1 MKLYP
6 AEFRYYKQALG
17 CKPFQISLLYL
28 RDKMNKASKKIALE
42 LWISWFCVLL
52 YLAQMNEEEYFIH
65 LESNVVW
72 LAREYYIWTGFHF
85 SVDSN
90 YAVSLALH
98 CFACWLAQKIWR
110 PLFSTNQVK
119 SKLIGTCARPFAALN
134 AGYMYL
140 LPRSDWFMWLTVTCF
155 VIGQST
161 FGFGF
166 AKLSLC
172 SHGASSKWFRSK
184 NRAG

>member
-65 LESNVVW
+65 LESNAVW
-72 LAREYYIWTGFHF
+72 LARECYIWTGFHF

-90 YAVSLALH
+90 YAVALALH
-98 CFACWLAQKIWR
+98 CFACWLAQKVCR
-110 PLFSTNQVK
+110 PFFSTNQVK
-119 SKLIGTCARPFAALN
+119 SKLIGTCSSAFCRAQRRLHVFASEFWLV
-134 AGYMYL
+134 YVIDCDMFCDWPKYL
-140 LPRSDWFMWLTVTCF
+140 LWF
-155 VIGQST
+155 
-161 FGFGF
+161 
-166 AKLSLC
+166 
-172 SHGASSKWFRSK
+172 WFCET
-184 NRAG
+184 